1 MLDQCDFRVRAIL
14 IDRLNGVNVLSLFSG
29 VDETHIVSIVNPLPN
44 LDGLSYVCESDL
56 FV

>member
-44 LDGLSYVCESDL
+44 LDGLSYVCDSDL